1 MSESEIGKLYGELR
15 AVNAKIDNLT
25 ELFNR
30 AAYGE
35 GFVRCARHSNR
46 IKHTEDNV
54 ELCHG
59 RISGVKKWLVG
70 VVGAILAALA
80 GVVWNLIH
88 DLIKR

>member
-1 MSESEIGKLYGELR
+1 MSESEIGKLYGELK
-15 AVNAKIDNLT
+15 AVNAKIDHLT

-46 IKHTEDNV
+46 LKHAEADI

-59 RISGVKKWLVG
+59 RVSGVKKWLVG
-70 VVGAILAALA
+70 AMGAVLAALA
-80 GVVWNLIH
+80 GVVWSLVQ
-88 DLIKR
+88 DVIKH